1 MWDKNTELELRQLV
15 KDTGVK
21 LLEENLVQGTW
32 GNISVRLD
40 EDHML
45 VSPTGLDYNHL
56 EPEDMPIV
64 QISDPSI
71 WSDGK
76 KPTSERKIHA
86 AVLASRPEINAC
98 IHSHPVF
105 ATIMASCRMPLPA
118 FNEQLKEVMNGDV
131 IVGAYG
137 LPGTG
142 KLKEGTVEA
151 MKGRNACFMANHG
164 VFCVGETME
173 DAFNVLRLL
182 EKSVYEYIRMQ
193 TLEKTGAKE
202 YSDELL
208 FRVFKKKA
216 NIFLKKSY

>member
-1 MWDKNTELELRQLV
+1 MWNKNTELVLRQLV
-15 KDTGVK
+15 KDTGVT

-40 EDHML
+40 DDHML

-56 EPEDMPIV
+56 EAADMPIV
-64 QISDPSI
+64 QISDPSV
-71 WSDGK
+71 WYDGL

-105 ATIMASCRMPLPA
+105 ATIMASCRAPLPA
-118 FNEQLKEVMNGDV
+118 YTQELQEIFGGDV

-137 LPGTG
+137 LPGTE

-151 MKGRNACFMANHG
+151 MQGRNACFMANHG
-164 VFCVGETME
+164 VFCVGETMQ
-173 DAFNVLRLL
+173 DALNVLRTL
-182 EKSVYEYIRMQ
+182 EKTVYEYIQMQ
-193 TLEKTGAKE
+193 TLEKTGAKQ
-202 YSDELL
+202 YSDELI
-208 FRVFKKKA
+208 FRVFTKKA
-216 NIFLKKSY
+216 NHFLKK

>member
-1 MWDKNTELELRQLV
+1 MWEKENEQQLRCLV
-15 KDTGVK
+15 KDTGVQ

-56 EPEDMPIV
+56 TPEDMPIV
-64 QISDPSI
+64 QISDPSV

-118 FNEQLKEVMNGDV
+118 FNEELQRVMGGEVA
-131 IVGAYG
+131 VGAYG
-137 LPGTG
+137 LPGSK
-142 KLKEGTVEA
+142 KLKEGTVAA
-151 MKGRNACFMANHG
+151 MQGRNACFMANHG
-164 VFCVGETME
+164 VFCVGKTME
-173 DAFNVLRLL
+173 EALNVLRLL
-182 EKSVYEYIRMQ
+182 EKNVYEFMKMK
-193 TLEKTGAKE
+193 TLEATGESE
-202 YSDELL
+202 YSDALL
-208 FRVFKKKA
+208 FDLFKKSMQK
-216 NIFLKKSY
+216 

>member
-1 MWDKNTELELRQLV
+1 MWNKNTELVLRQLV
-15 KDTGVK
+15 KDTGVT

-40 EDHML
+40 DDHML

-56 EPEDMPIV
+56 EAADMPIV
-64 QISDPSI
+64 QISDPSV
-71 WSDGK
+71 WYDGL

-105 ATIMASCRMPLPA
+105 ATIMASCRAPLPA
-118 FNEQLKEVMNGDV
+118 YTQELQEIFGGDV

-137 LPGTG
+137 LPGTE

-151 MKGRNACFMANHG
+151 MQGRNACFMANHG
-164 VFCVGETME
+164 VFCVGETMQ
-173 DAFNVLRLL
+173 DALNVLRTL
-182 EKSVYEYIRMQ
+182 EKTVYEYIQMQ
-193 TLEKTGAKE
+193 TLEKTGAKQ

-208 FRVFKKKA
+208 FRVFTKKA
-216 NIFLKKSY
+216 NHFLKK

>member
-1 MWDKNTELELRQLV
+1 MWDPAKEKELRRLV
-15 KDTGVK
+15 KDSGVR

-40 EDHML
+40 EDTML
-45 VSPTGLDYNHL
+45 VTPTGLDYNHL
-56 EPEDMPIV
+56 TPEDMPIV

-71 WSDGK
+71 WRDGK

-86 AVLASRPEINAC
+86 AVLASRPEINVC

-118 FNEQLKEVMNGDV
+118 FSDELQEAMGGEVK
-131 IVGAYG
+131 VGAYG
-137 LPGTG
+137 LPGTK

-151 MKGRNACFMANHG
+151 LQGRNACFMANHG
-164 VFCVGETME
+164 VFCVGKTME
-173 DAFNVLRLL
+173 EAFSVLRLL
-182 EKSVYEYIRMQ
+182 ETSVYEWIKRR
-193 TLEKTGAKE
+193 TLEKTGAVD

-208 FRVFKKKA
+208 FRLFVDSHK
-216 NIFLKKSY
+216 

>member
-1 MWDKNTELELRQLV
+1 MWDKEQEKVLRQLV
-15 KDTGVK
+15 KDSGVR

-45 VSPTGLDYNHL
+45 VTPTGLDYNHL
-56 EPEDMPIV
+56 TPEDMPIV
-64 QISDPSI
+64 QISDPDI

-105 ATIMASCRMPLPA
+105 ATIMASCRMELPA
-118 FNEQLKEVMNGDV
+118 FSDELKAVMGGEVK
-131 IVGAYG
+131 VGAYG
-137 LPGTG
+137 LPGTK
-142 KLKEGTVEA
+142 KLKEGTVAA
-151 MKGRNACFMANHG
+151 MQSRNACFMANHG
-164 VFCVGETME
+164 VFCVGKTME
-173 DAFNVLRLL
+173 EAFNVLRVL
-182 EKSVYEYIRMQ
+182 EKSVYEFIKTR
-193 TLEKTGAKE
+193 TLEKTGEKE

-208 FRVFKKKA
+208 FKLFKEKNK
-216 NIFLKKSY
+216 

>member
-1 MWDKNTELELRQLV
+1 MWTKEQELELRKLV
-15 KDTGVK
+15 KDSGVQ

-45 VSPTGLDYNHL
+45 VTPTGLDYNHL
-56 EPEDMPIV
+56 TPDDMPIV
-64 QISDPSI
+64 QISDPSV

-118 FNEQLKEVMNGDV
+118 YTQELQEVMGGDV
-131 IVGAYG
+131 LVGAYG
-137 LPGTG
+137 LPGTK
-142 KLKEGTVEA
+142 KLKEGTVA
-151 MKGRNACFMANHG
+151 AIQGRNACFMANHG
-164 VFCVGETME
+164 VFCVGKTME
-173 DAFNVLRLL
+173 DAFNVLRIL
-182 EKSVYEYIRMQ
+182 EKSVYDFIKQ
-193 TLEKTGAKE
+193 KTLEKTGATE

-208 FRVFKKKA
+208 FDVFKKA
-216 NIFLKKSY
+216 HKK

>member
-1 MWDKNTELELRQLV
+1 MWSKEREIELRRLV
-15 KDTGVK
+15 KDSGVK

-45 VSPTGLDYNHL
+45 VTPTGLDYNHL
-56 EPEDMPIV
+56 LPEDMPIV

-71 WSDGK
+71 WTDGK

-105 ATIMASCRMPLPA
+105 ATIMASCRMELPA
-118 FNEQLKEVMNGDV
+118 YTPELIEVMGGNV
-131 IVGAYG
+131 KVGAYG
-137 LPGTG
+137 LPGTK

-151 MKGRNACFMANHG
+151 MQGRNACFMANHG
-164 VFCVGETME
+164 VFCVGKTME
-173 DAFNVLRLL
+173 EAFNVLRLL
-182 EKSVYEYIRMQ
+182 EKSVYDYIKSK
-193 TLEKTGAKE
+193 TLEITGEKD

-208 FRVFKKKA
+208 FKLFIQKHKK
-216 NIFLKKSY
+216 

>member
-1 MWDKNTELELRQLV
+1 MWNKNTELVLRQLV
-15 KDTGVK
+15 KDTGVT

-40 EDHML
+40 DDHML

-56 EPEDMPIV
+56 EAADMPIV
-64 QISDPSI
+64 QISDPSV
-71 WSDGK
+71 WYDGL

-105 ATIMASCRMPLPA
+105 ATIMASCRAPLPA
-118 FNEQLKEVMNGDV
+118 YTQDLQEIFGGDV

-137 LPGTG
+137 LPGTE

-151 MKGRNACFMANHG
+151 MQGRNACFMANHG
-164 VFCVGETME
+164 VFCVGETMQ
-173 DAFNVLRLL
+173 DALNVLRTL
-182 EKSVYEYIRMQ
+182 EKTVYEYIQMQ
-193 TLEKTGAKE
+193 TLEKTGAKQ

-208 FRVFKKKA
+208 FRVFTKKA
-216 NIFLKKSY
+216 NHFLKK

>member
-1 MWDKNTELELRQLV
+1 MWNKNTELVLRQLV
-15 KDTGVK
+15 KDTGVT

-40 EDHML
+40 DDHML

-64 QISDPSI
+64 QISDPSV
-71 WSDGK
+71 WYDGL

-105 ATIMASCRMPLPA
+105 ATIMASCRAPLPA
-118 FNEQLKEVMNGDV
+118 YTQELKDIFGGDV

-137 LPGTG
+137 LPGTE

-151 MKGRNACFMANHG
+151 MQGRNACFMANHG
-164 VFCVGETME
+164 VFCVGETMQ
-173 DAFNVLRLL
+173 DALNVLRTL
-182 EKSVYEYIRMQ
+182 EKTVYEYIQMQ

-208 FRVFKKKA
+208 FRVFTKKA
-216 NIFLKKSY
+216 NHFLKK

>member
-1 MWDKNTELELRQLV
+1 MWDQAKEKELRQLV
-15 KDTGVK
+15 KDSGVK

-45 VSPTGLDYNHL
+45 VTPTGLDYNHL
-56 EPEDMPIV
+56 APEDMPIV

-118 FNEQLKEVMNGDV
+118 FNDELKTVMGGEVK
-131 IVGAYG
+131 VGAYG
-137 LPGTG
+137 LPGTK

-151 MKGRNACFMANHG
+151 MQGRNACFMANHG
-164 VFCVGETME
+164 VFCVGKTME
-173 DAFNVLRLL
+173 EAFNVLRVL
-182 EKSVYEYIRMQ
+182 EKSVYEFIRQ
-193 TLEKTGAKE
+193 RTLERTGETE

-208 FRVFKKKA
+208 FEVFKKAHTK
-216 NIFLKKSY
+216 

>member
-1 MWDKNTELELRQLV
+1 MDREKA
-15 KDTGVK
+15 K
-21 LLEENLVQGTW
+21 LVQAEVCATAKAMADGGLTAGTW

-40 EDHML
+40 DDHML

-56 EPEDMPIV
+56 EAADMPIV
-64 QISDPSI
+64 QISDPSV
-71 WSDGK
+71 WYDGL

-105 ATIMASCRMPLPA
+105 ATIMASCRAPLPA
-118 FNEQLKEVMNGDV
+118 YTQELQEIFGGDV

-137 LPGTG
+137 LPGTE

-151 MKGRNACFMANHG
+151 MQGRNACFMANHG
-164 VFCVGETME
+164 VFCVGETMQ
-173 DAFNVLRLL
+173 DALNVLRTL
-182 EKSVYEYIRMQ
+182 EKTVYEYIQMQ
-193 TLEKTGAKE
+193 TLEKTGAKQ

-208 FRVFKKKA
+208 FRVFTKKA
-216 NIFLKKSY
+216 NHFLKK

>member
-1 MWDKNTELELRQLV
+1 MWNKNTELVLRQLV
-15 KDTGVK
+15 KDTGVT

-40 EDHML
+40 DDHML

-64 QISDPSI
+64 QISDPSV
-71 WSDGK
+71 WYDGL

-105 ATIMASCRMPLPA
+105 ATIMASCRAPLPA
-118 FNEQLKEVMNGDV
+118 YTQELKDIFGGDV
-131 IVGAYG
+131 IVGAYD
-137 LPGTG
+137 LPGTE

-151 MKGRNACFMANHG
+151 MQGRNACFMANHG
-164 VFCVGETME
+164 VFCVGETMQ
-173 DAFNVLRLL
+173 DALNVLRTL
-182 EKSVYEYIRMQ
+182 EKTVYEYIQMQ

-208 FRVFKKKA
+208 FRVFTKKA
-216 NIFLKKSY
+216 NHFLKK

>member
-1 MWDKNTELELRQLV
+1 MWDKDREKELRQLV
-15 KDTGVK
+15 KDSGVK

-45 VSPTGLDYNHL
+45 VTPTGLDYNHL
-56 EPEDMPIV
+56 TPEDMPVV

-118 FNEQLKEVMNGDV
+118 YNEELQTVMGGEVK
-131 IVGAYG
+131 VGAYG
-137 LPGTG
+137 LPGTK

-151 MKGRNACFMANHG
+151 MVGRNACFMANHG
-164 VFCVGETME
+164 VFCVGKTME
-173 DAFNVLRLL
+173 EAFNVLRLL
-182 EKSVYEYIRMQ
+182 EKSVYEFIKQKTMEA
-193 TLEKTGAKE
+193 TGEKD

-208 FRVFKKKA
+208 FKVFKDKYSK
-216 NIFLKKSY
+216 

>member
-1 MWDKNTELELRQLV
+1 MWTKETELELRKLV
-15 KDTGVK
+15 KDSGVK

-45 VSPTGLDYNHL
+45 VTPTGLDYNHL
-56 EPEDMPIV
+56 QPEDMPIV
-64 QISDPSI
+64 QISDPSV

-118 FNEQLKEVMNGDV
+118 FTDELQEVMGGEV
-131 IVGAYG
+131 KVGAYG
-137 LPGTG
+137 LPGTK
-142 KLKEGTVEA
+142 KLKAGTVEA
-151 MKGRNACFMANHG
+151 MQGRNACFMANHG
-164 VFCVGETME
+164 VFCVGKTME
-173 DAFNVLRLL
+173 EAFNVLRVL
-182 EKSVYEYIRMQ
+182 ERSVYQFIQ
-193 TLEKTGAKE
+193 NNTLKRTGAE
-202 YSDELL
+202 SYTDQLL
-208 FRVFKKKA
+208 FDQFIKQHKK
-216 NIFLKKSY
+216 

>member
-1 MWDKNTELELRQLV
+1 MWDKNTETELRQLV
-15 KDTGVK
+15 KDSGVR

-45 VSPTGLDYNHL
+45 VTPTGLDYYHL
-56 EPEDMPIV
+56 TPEDMPVV
-64 QISDPSI
+64 QISDPSV

-86 AVLASRPEINAC
+86 AVLASRPEVGAC

-118 FNEQLKEVMNGDV
+118 FSDELKETMGGDV
-131 IVGAYG
+131 KVGAYG
-137 LPGTG
+137 LPGTK
-142 KLKEGTVEA
+142 KLMAGTVA
-151 MKGRNACFMANHG
+151 AIQGRNACFMANHG
-164 VFCVGETME
+164 VFCVGKTMDE
-173 DAFNVLRLL
+173 AFNVLRVL
-182 EKSVYEYIRMQ
+182 EKNVYAYIRKKA
-193 TLEKTGAKE
+193 LEKTGAAE

-208 FRVFKKKA
+208 FDLF
-216 NIFLKKSY
+216 IKSRA

>member
-1 MWDKNTELELRQLV
+1 MWEKQKEIELRQLV
-15 KDTGVK
+15 CDSGVK

-40 EDHML
+40 EDNML
-45 VSPTGLDYNHL
+45 VTPTGLDYNHL
-56 EPEDMPIV
+56 TPEDMPIV
-64 QISDPSI
+64 KISDPKV

-118 FNEQLKEVMNGDV
+118 FTEELKEVMGGDV
-131 IVGAYG
+131 KVGAYG
-137 LPGTG
+137 LPGTK
-142 KLKEGTVEA
+142 KLKKGTVEA
-151 MKGRNACFMANHG
+151 LEGRNACFMANHG
-164 VFCVGETME
+164 VFCVGKTME
-173 DAFNVLRLL
+173 DAFNVLRVL
-182 EKSVYEYIRMQ
+182 EKSVYEFIKIK
-193 TLEKTGAKE
+193 TLEKTGEKE

-208 FRVFKKKA
+208 FREFIKKYEK
-216 NIFLKKSY
+216 

>member
-1 MWDKNTELELRQLV
+1 MWSKEKEIELRQLV
-15 KDTGVK
+15 KDSGVK

-45 VSPTGLDYNHL
+45 VTPTGLDYNHL
-56 EPEDMPIV
+56 TPEDMPVV
-64 QISDPSI
+64 QISDPSV

-105 ATIMASCRMPLPA
+105 ATIMASCRMELPA
-118 FNEQLKEVMNGDV
+118 FTDELQNVMGGDV
-131 IVGAYG
+131 KVGAYG
-137 LPGTG
+137 LPGTK
-142 KLKEGTVEA
+142 KLKEGTVAA
-151 MKGRNACFMANHG
+151 MQGRNACFMANHG
-164 VFCVGETME
+164 VFCVGKTME
-173 DAFNVLRLL
+173 EAFNVLRVL
-182 EKSVYEYIRMQ
+182 EKSVYAFIQ
-193 TLEKTGAKE
+193 QKTLEKTGEKE

-208 FRVFKKKA
+208 FRTFIAAHKK
-216 NIFLKKSY
+216 

>member
-1 MWDKNTELELRQLV
+1 MWDKERERELRQLV
-15 KDTGVK
+15 KDGGVK

-32 GNISVRLD
+32 GNLSVRLD

-45 VSPTGLDYNHL
+45 VTPTGLDYNRL
-56 EPEDMPIV
+56 TPEDMPVV
-64 QISDPSI
+64 QISDPDV

-118 FNEQLKEVMNGDV
+118 FTKELEEIMGGEVR
-131 IVGAYG
+131 VGAYG
-137 LPGTG
+137 LPGTK

-151 MKGRNACFMANHG
+151 MRGRNACFMANHG
-164 VFCVGETME
+164 VFCVGKTMDE
-173 DAFNVLRLL
+173 AFNVLRLL
-182 EKSVYEYIRMQ
+182 EKSVKTFIETE
-193 TLEKTGAKE
+193 TLKKTGAAE

-208 FRVFKKKA
+208 FALYKDGHK
-216 NIFLKKSY
+216 

>member
-1 MWDKNTELELRQLV
+1 MWEKEKELELRKLV
-15 KDTGVK
+15 KDSGVK

-45 VSPTGLDYNHL
+45 VTPTGLDYNHL
-56 EPEDMPIV
+56 TPEDMPIV

-105 ATIMASCRMPLPA
+105 ATIMASCRMALPA
-118 FNEQLKEVMNGDV
+118 FTQELEDVMNGDV
-131 IVGAYG
+131 KVGAYG
-137 LPGTG
+137 LPGTK
-142 KLKEGTVEA
+142 KLKEGTVA
-151 MKGRNACFMANHG
+151 ALDGRNACFMANHG
-164 VFCVGETME
+164 VFCVGKTME
-173 DAFNVLRLL
+173 EAFNVLR
-182 EKSVYEYIRMQ
+182 
-193 TLEKTGAKE
+193 TLEKNVYAFLQKRTLEITGE
-202 YSDELL
+202 SVYSDELL
-208 FRVFKKKA
+208 FRVFTEKNKKK
-216 NIFLKKSY
+216 

>member
-1 MWDKNTELELRQLV
+1 MWDKATEKELRQLV
-15 KDTGVK
+15 KDSGVR

-56 EPEDMPIV
+56 TPEDMPVV
-64 QISDPSI
+64 QISDPSV

-86 AVLASRPEINAC
+86 AVLASRPEVGAC

-118 FNEQLKEVMNGDV
+118 FTDELKEVMGGDV
-131 IVGAYG
+131 AVGAYG
-137 LPGTG
+137 LPGTK
-142 KLKEGTVEA
+142 KLMEGTVQA
-151 MKGRNACFMANHG
+151 MQGRNACFMANHG
-164 VFCVGETME
+164 VFCVGKTMDE
-173 DAFNVLRLL
+173 AFNVLRVL
-182 EKSVYEYIRMQ
+182 ERNVYAYIQ
-193 TLEKTGAKE
+193 SKTLEKTGKAA

-208 FRVFKKKA
+208 FDLFVRTCA
-216 NIFLKKSY
+216 KSRSGS